1 MIGKLLDSTLKTVV
15 DTIGILI
22 VASILVVG
30 TTTVLVHVL
39 GLMNVVQGTDSILS
53 GGKVSTLI
61 GTGITLILGTLIVH
75 ERKLSNDLLSILL
88 VAGGVWLAHT
98 TGVLLGL
105 VPIAL
110 LTTIHTT
117 TTKK

>member
-1 MIGKLLDSTLKTVV
+1 MIGKLLDSTLKTVI
-15 DTIGILI
+15 DTIGVLILTSI
-22 VASILVVG
+22 VVVG

-39 GLMNVVQGTDSILS
+39 DLMNVVDGTDSVLS

-61 GTGITLILGTLIVH
+61 GTGIILILGTLIVH
-75 ERKLSNDLLSILL
+75 ERKLSSDLLSILL
-88 VAGGVWLAHT
+88 VGVGVWLAHT

-110 LTTIHTT
+110 LTTLGSSV
-117 TTKK
+117 KK